1 MTSEPTD
8 TGTARRVGSE
18 AGTPDSARV
27 VVGVDGSPGAFA
39 ALVWAL
45 AEAARSGADVEVVSA
60 FPVDDYWHDP
70 LLIDARRI
78 ETLRSDTGARARA
91 FVARAMSDP
100 AVTAVPRVAA
110 VEVFFEVAAGEP
122 AEHLVRL
129 ARGARLLVV
138 GSRGRGGVRS
148 TLLGSV
154 ALHCTTHAPCPVV
167 VVHAPLQP
175 VAARVV
181 VGFDDS
187 PVSRTAL
194 GRAAEEARRRGAAL
208 EVVATYQ
215 PVVYWSDVA
224 AVVPPP
230 TFDESMPE
238 FRRRVERLVAEVLG
252 APLGQDV
259 SVVTEVGQAG
269 EVLVRRA
276 EGAELLVVGSRSRS
290 RLTGMVLGSVALHC
304 AVHASCPVLVVRPEP
319 SRVAVP
325 EQASGVPARV

>member
-1 MTSEPTD
+1 MTGEATG
-8 TGTARRVGSE
+8 TGTAGRADDGGG
-18 AGTPDSARV
+18 APGSARV

-60 FPVDDYWHDP
+60 FPVGDHWNDP
-70 LLIDARRI
+70 LLIDPRRV
-78 ETLRSDTGARARA
+78 ETLRSDTEARARA

-100 AVTAVPRVAA
+100 AVTAVPRAAA
-110 VEVFFEVAAGEP
+110 VEVSFTIAAGEP
-122 AEHLVRL
+122 AEHLVHL

-154 ALHCTTHAPCPVV
+154 ALHCSTHAPCAVV

-175 VAARVV
+175 AAARVV

-187 PVSRTAL
+187 PVARTAL
-194 GRAAEEARRRGAAL
+194 ARAAEEAGRRGAAL
-208 EVVATYQ
+208 EVVAAYQ
-215 PVVYWSDVA
+215 PVVYWSDVV

-230 TFDESMPE
+230 FDESVPE
-238 FRRRVERLVAEVLG
+238 FRGRVERLVAEVLG

-259 SVVTEVGQAG
+259 SVVAEVGPAG

-290 RLTGMVLGSVALHC
+290 RLAGMVLGSVALHC
-304 AVHASCPVLVVRPEP
+304 VVHASCPVLVVRPEP
-319 SRVAVP
+319 SGVVVP
-325 EQASGVPARV
+325 EQAAGVPARA

>member
-1 MTSEPTD
+1 
-8 TGTARRVGSE
+8 
-18 AGTPDSARV
+18 
-27 VVGVDGSPGAFA
+27 VGVDGSPGSSA

-45 AEAARSGADVEVVSA
+45 AEAARCGADVEVVSA

-70 LLIDARRI
+70 LLADPRRV
-78 ETLRSDTGARARA
+78 ETLRSDTEARARA
-91 FVARAMSDP
+91 FVARAISDP
-100 AVTAVPRVAA
+100 AVTAVPRTAA
-110 VEVFFEVAAGEP
+110 VEVSFTVAAGEP

-187 PVSRTAL
+187 PVARAAL
-194 GRAAEEARRRGAAL
+194 ARAAEEAERRGTAL
-208 EVVATYQ
+208 EVVAARQ
-215 PVVYWSDVA
+215 PVVYWTDVTA
-224 AVVPPP
+224 AVPPP
-230 TFDESMPE
+230 VEESVPE
-238 FRRRVERLVAEVLG
+238 FRRRVEGLVAGVLGEPLGDGVSVVAEIGRAAEVL
-252 APLGQDV
+252 
-259 SVVTEVGQAG
+259 E
-269 EVLVRRA
+269 RRA

-290 RLTGMVLGSVALHC
+290 RLSGMVLGSVALHSV
-304 AVHASCPVLVVRPEP
+304 VHASCPVMVVRPEP
-319 SRVAVP
+319 SLVAVP
-325 EQASGVPARV
+325 EQPSGVPARV

>member
-1 MTSEPTD
+1 VTSEPTE
-8 TGTARRVGSE
+8 TGTAGRAGSGD
-18 AGTPDSARV
+18 GTPGSARV
-27 VVGVDGSPGAFA
+27 VVGVDGSAGAFA

-45 AEAARSGADVEVVSA
+45 TEAARSGADVEVVSA
-60 FPVDDYWHDP
+60 FPVGDYWNDP

-78 ETLRSDTGARARA
+78 ETLRSDTEARARA

-100 AVTAVPRVAA
+100 AVTAVPRAAA
-110 VEVFFEVAAGEP
+110 VEAIFTVVVGEP

-154 ALHCTTHAPCPVV
+154 ALHCSTHAPCPVV
-167 VVHAPLQP
+167 VVHAPMQP
-175 VAARVV
+175 TAARVI

-187 PVSRTAL
+187 AVARTAL
-194 GRAAEEARRRGAAL
+194 VRAAEEAGRRGAAL
-208 EVVATYQ
+208 EVVSAYQ
-215 PVVYWSDVA
+215 PIVYWSDVVA
-224 AVVPPP
+224 AVPPL
-230 TFDESMPE
+230 DESLPQ
-238 FRRRVERLVAEVLG
+238 FRRRVERLVTDVLG
-252 APLGQDV
+252 EPLGQDV
-259 SVVTEVGQAG
+259 SVIAEVGPPG
-269 EVLVRRA
+269 EVLLRRA

-319 SRVAVP
+319 SGVALP